1 MQNEEIAK
9 ALAALQGISSYD
21 SDLATRHISPSNYT
35 EHNPYIADGIDGL
48 KEHIERLALVDHSRR
63 VVRAFQDGKYVFTHS
78 EGNILGQSVF
88 FDVFRFDREQIVEHW
103 GFSAPAAERNKSGH
117 TQTDGP
123 TKARLDHDTE
133 TSKSRVRAYYEHVH
147 ISGDHSDILQ
157 YFDGDRCIRHE
168 PGVGDGVQA
177 FVSDLAVLT
186 QSRKIEEVRILL
198 GEGDFVFVGA
208 KGSHEGRPSAY
219 IDIYRLE
226 NDKLAEHWGITP
238 DFPSRSEWK
247 NENGYL

>member
-1 MQNEEIAK
+1 MLPKRPRMQNGEIAK
-9 ALAALQGISSYD
+9 ALAALQGISTND
-21 SDLATRHISPSNYT
+21 PNLATRHISPDNYT
-35 EHNPYIADGIDGL
+35 EHNPTIADGIDGL
-48 KEHIERLALVDHSRR
+48 REHIAGPPLVDHSLR
-63 VVRAFQDGKYVFTHS
+63 VVRAFQDGECVFTHS
-78 EGNILGQSVF
+78 EGNMLGQSVF
-88 FDVFRFDREQIVEHW
+88 FDVFRFDGEQIVEHW

-168 PGVGDGVQA
+168 PGVSDGVQA
-177 FVSDLAVLT
+177 FVSDLA
-186 QSRKIEEVRILL
+186 SRKIEEVRILL
-198 GEGDFVFVGA
+198 GEGDFVFVAA

-219 IDIYRLE
+219 IDIYQLRE
-226 NDKLAEHWGITP
+226 
-238 DFPSRSEWK
+238 
-247 NENGYL
+247 